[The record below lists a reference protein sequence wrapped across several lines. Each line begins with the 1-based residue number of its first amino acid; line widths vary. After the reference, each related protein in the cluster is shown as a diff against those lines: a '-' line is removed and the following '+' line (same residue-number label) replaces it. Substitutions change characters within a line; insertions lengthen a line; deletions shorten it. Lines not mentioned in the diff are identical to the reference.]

1 MSYIYK
7 ITNNING
14 KIYIGKTMHSIE
26 QRWKEHLANV
36 KKEDCKN
43 RPLYKAINKYGVK
56 NFSIEEIEECSD
68 TILSDR
74 EKYWIE
80 YYSSFKNGY
89 NATKGG
95 DGSPYI
101 DRKLVI
107 ETYKQIQNCKKTA
120 EILNIHIDSVYKILK
135 SNDIERKSSQ
145 EISKE
150 CNGKPVYMLDKKD
163 LRILKAF
170 TSMKEAAKYIQE
182 KTNNNTDLRGMASHI
197 REVCQG
203 KRKTAY
209 GYSWK
214 FLNYKQ

>member
-14 KIYIGKTMHSIE
+14 KIYIGKTMRSIK
-26 QRWKEHLANV
+26 QRWKEHLANI
-36 KKEDCKN
+36 KKEECKN
-43 RPLYKAINKYGVK
+43 RPLYRAINKYGVE
-56 NFSIEEIEECSD
+56 NFSIEKIEECSD
-68 TILSDR
+68 IILSDR

-80 YYSSFKNGY
+80 YYNSFKNGY

-135 SNDIERKSSQ
+135 SNNIERKSSQ

-150 CNGKPVYMLDKKD
+150 YSGKPVYMLDKKD
-163 LRILKAF
+163 LRILKVFA
-170 TSMKEAAKYIQE
+170 SMKEAAKYIQE
-182 KTNNNTDLRGMASHI
+182 QTNNNTDLRGMASHI

-214 FLNYKQ
+214 FLNYE

>member
-14 KIYIGKTMHSIE
+14 KIYIGKTMRSIK
-26 QRWKEHLANV
+26 QRWKEHLANI
-36 KKEDCKN
+36 KKEECKN
-43 RPLYKAINKYGVK
+43 RPLYRAINKYGVE

-68 TILSDR
+68 IILSDR

-80 YYSSFKNGY
+80 YYNSFKNGY

-135 SNDIERKSSQ
+135 SNNIERKSSQ

-150 CNGKPVYMLDKKD
+150 CSGKPVYMLDKKD
-163 LRILKAF
+163 LRILKVFA
-170 TSMKEAAKYIQE
+170 SMKEAAKYIQE
-182 KTNNNTDLRGMASHI
+182 QTNNNTDLRGMASHI

-214 FLNYKQ
+214 FLNYE

>member
-14 KIYIGKTMHSIE
+14 KIYIGKTMRSIK
-26 QRWKEHLANV
+26 QRWKEHLANI
-36 KKEDCKN
+36 KKEECKN
-43 RPLYKAINKYGVK
+43 RPLYRAINKYGVE
-56 NFSIEEIEECSD
+56 NFSIEKIEECSD
-68 TILSDR
+68 IILSDR

-80 YYSSFKNGY
+80 YYNSFKNGY

-120 EILNIHIDSVYKILK
+120 EILNIHIDSIYKILK
-135 SNDIERKSSQ
+135 SNNIERKSSQ

-150 CNGKPVYMLDKKD
+150 CSSKPVYMLNKKD
-163 LRILKAF
+163 LRILKVFA
-170 TSMKEAAKYIQE
+170 SMKEAAKYIQE
-182 KTNNNTDLRGMASHI
+182 QTNNNTDLRGMASHI

-214 FLNYKQ
+214 FLNYE

>member
-14 KIYIGKTMHSIE
+14 KIYIGKTMRSIK
-26 QRWKEHLANV
+26 QRWKEHLANI
-36 KKEDCKN
+36 KKEECKN
-43 RPLYKAINKYGVK
+43 RPLYRAINKYGVE
-56 NFSIEEIEECSD
+56 NFSIEKIEECSD
-68 TILSDR
+68 IILSDR

-80 YYSSFKNGY
+80 YYNSFKNGY

-135 SNDIERKSSQ
+135 SNNIEKKSSQ

-150 CNGKPVYMLDKKD
+150 CSSKPVYMLNKKD
-163 LRILKAF
+163 LRILKVFA
-170 TSMKEAAKYIQE
+170 SMKEAAKYIQE
-182 KTNNNTDLRGMASHI
+182 QTNNNTDLRGMASHI

-214 FLNYKQ
+214 FLNYE

>member
-14 KIYIGKTMHSIE
+14 KIYIGKTMRSIK
-26 QRWKEHLANV
+26 QRWKEHLANI
-36 KKEDCKN
+36 KKEECKN
-43 RPLYKAINKYGVK
+43 RPLYRAINKYGVE

-68 TILSDR
+68 IILSDR

-80 YYSSFKNGY
+80 YYNSFKNGY

-135 SNDIERKSSQ
+135 SNNIERKSSQ

-150 CNGKPVYMLDKKD
+150 CGGKPVYMLDKKN
-163 LRILKAF
+163 LRILKVFA
-170 TSMKEAAKYIQE
+170 SMKEAAKYIQE
-182 KTNNNTDLRGMASHI
+182 QTNNNTDLRGMASHI

-214 FLNYKQ
+214 FLNYE

>member
-14 KIYIGKTMHSIE
+14 KIYIGKTMRSIK
-26 QRWKEHLANV
+26 QRWKEHLANI
-36 KKEDCKN
+36 KKEECKN
-43 RPLYKAINKYGVK
+43 RLLYRAINKYGVE
-56 NFSIEEIEECSD
+56 NFSIEKIEECSD
-68 TILSDR
+68 IILSDR

-80 YYSSFKNGY
+80 YYNSFKNGY

-107 ETYKQIQNCKKTA
+107 EIYKQIQNCKKTA

-135 SNDIERKSSQ
+135 SNNIERKSSQ

-150 CNGKPVYMLDKKD
+150 CSSKPVYMLNKKD
-163 LRILKAF
+163 LRILKVFA
-170 TSMKEAAKYIQE
+170 SMKEAAKYIQE
-182 KTNNNTDLRGMASHI
+182 QTNNNTDLRGMASHI

-214 FLNYKQ
+214 FLNYE

>member
-14 KIYIGKTMHSIE
+14 KIYIGKTMRSIK
-26 QRWKEHLANV
+26 QRWKEHLANI
-36 KKEDCKN
+36 KKEECKN
-43 RPLYKAINKYGVK
+43 RPLYRAINKYGVE
-56 NFSIEEIEECSD
+56 NFSIEKIEECSD
-68 TILSDR
+68 IILSDR

-80 YYSSFKNGY
+80 YYNSFKNGY

-95 DGSPYI
+95 DGSQYI

-107 ETYKQIQNCKKTA
+107 ETYKQIQNCKKTT
-120 EILNIHIDSVYKILK
+120 EIVNIHSDSVYKILK
-135 SNDIERKSSQ
+135 SNNIDRKSSQ

-150 CNGKPVYMLDKKD
+150 CSSKPVYMLNKKD
-163 LRILKAF
+163 LRILKVFA
-170 TSMKEAAKYIQE
+170 SMKEAAKYIQE
-182 KTNNNTDLRGMASHI
+182 QTNNNTDLRGMASHI

-214 FLNYKQ
+214 FLNYE

>member
-14 KIYIGKTMHSIE
+14 KIYIGKTMRSIK
-26 QRWKEHLANV
+26 QRWKEHLANI
-36 KKEDCKN
+36 KKEECKN
-43 RPLYKAINKYGVK
+43 RPLYRAINKYGVE
-56 NFSIEEIEECSD
+56 NFSIEKIEECSD
-68 TILSDR
+68 IILSDR

-80 YYSSFKNGY
+80 YYNSFKNGY

-135 SNDIERKSSQ
+135 SNNIERKSSQ

-150 CNGKPVYMLDKKD
+150 CSSKPVYMLNKKD
-163 LRILKAF
+163 LRILKVFA
-170 TSMKEAAKYIQE
+170 SMKEAAKYIQE
-182 KTNNNTDLRGMASHI
+182 QTNNNTDLRGMASHI

-214 FLNYKQ
+214 FLNYE

>member
-14 KIYIGKTMHSIE
+14 KIYIGKTMRSIE

-80 YYSSFKNGY
+80 YYNSFKNGY

-120 EILNIHIDSVYKILK
+120 EILNIHVDSVYKILK

-145 EISKE
+145 KISKE
-150 CNGKPVYMLDKKD
+150 YNGKPVYMLDKKD
-163 LRILKAF
+163 LRILKVFA
-170 TSMKEAAKYIQE
+170 SMKEAAKYIQE

-214 FLNYKQ
+214 FFNYE

>member
-14 KIYIGKTMHSIE
+14 KIYIGKTMRSIK
-26 QRWKEHLANV
+26 QRWKEHLANI
-36 KKEDCKN
+36 KKEECKT
-43 RPLYKAINKYGVK
+43 RPLYRAINKYGVE
-56 NFSIEEIEECSD
+56 NFSIEEVEECSD
-68 TILSDR
+68 IILSDR

-80 YYSSFKNGY
+80 YYNCFKNGY
-89 NATKGG
+89 NATQGG

-135 SNDIERKSSQ
+135 SNNIERKSSQ

-150 CNGKPVYMLDKKD
+150 CSSKPVYMLDKKD
-163 LRILKAF
+163 LRILKVF

-182 KTNNNTDLRGMASHI
+182 QTNNNTDLRGMASHI

-214 FLNYKQ
+214 FLSYE

>member
-14 KIYIGKTMHSIE
+14 KIYIGKTMRSIK
-26 QRWKEHLANV
+26 QRWKEHLANI
-36 KKEDCKN
+36 KKEECKN
-43 RPLYKAINKYGVK
+43 RPLYRAINKYGVE
-56 NFSIEEIEECSD
+56 NFSIEKIEECSD
-68 TILSDR
+68 IILSDR

-80 YYSSFKNGY
+80 YYNSFKNGY

-135 SNDIERKSSQ
+135 SNNIERKSSQ

-150 CNGKPVYMLDKKD
+150 CSSKPVYMLNKKD
-163 LRILKAF
+163 LRILKVFA
-170 TSMKEAAKYIQE
+170 SMKEAAKYIQE
-182 KTNNNTDLRGMASHI
+182 QTNNNTDLRGMASHI

-209 GYSWK
+209 GYNWK
-214 FLNYKQ
+214 FLNYE

>member
-14 KIYIGKTMHSIE
+14 KIYIGKTMRSIK
-26 QRWKEHLANV
+26 QRWKEHLANI
-36 KKEDCKN
+36 KKEECKN
-43 RPLYKAINKYGVK
+43 RPLYRAINKYGAE
-56 NFSIEEIEECSD
+56 NFSIEKIEECSD
-68 TILSDR
+68 IILSDR

-80 YYSSFKNGY
+80 YYNSFKNGY

-135 SNDIERKSSQ
+135 SNNIERKSSQ

-150 CNGKPVYMLDKKD
+150 YSSKPVYMLNKKD
-163 LRILKAF
+163 LRILKVFA
-170 TSMKEAAKYIQE
+170 SMKEAAKYIQE
-182 KTNNNTDLRGMASHI
+182 QTNNNTDLRGMASHI

-214 FLNYKQ
+214 FLNYE

>member
-14 KIYIGKTMHSIE
+14 KIYIGKTMRSIK
-26 QRWKEHLANV
+26 QRWKEHLANI
-36 KKEDCKN
+36 KKEECKN
-43 RPLYKAINKYGVK
+43 RPLYRAINKYGVE
-56 NFSIEEIEECSD
+56 NFSIEKIEECSD
-68 TILSDR
+68 IILSDR

-80 YYSSFKNGY
+80 YYNSFKNGY

-135 SNDIERKSSQ
+135 SNNVERKSSQ

-150 CNGKPVYMLDKKD
+150 CSSKPVYMLNKKD
-163 LRILKAF
+163 LRILKVFA
-170 TSMKEAAKYIQE
+170 SMKEAAKYIQE
-182 KTNNNTDLRGMASHI
+182 QTNNNTDLRGMASHI

-214 FLNYKQ
+214 FLNYE

>member
-1 MSYIYK
+1 M
-7 ITNNING
+7 
-14 KIYIGKTMHSIE
+14 
-26 QRWKEHLANV
+26 W
-36 KKEDCKN
+36 
-43 RPLYKAINKYGVK
+43 YG
-56 NFSIEEIEECSD
+56 E
-68 TILSDR
+68 
-74 EKYWIE
+74 
-80 YYSSFKNGY
+80 NGY

-135 SNDIERKSSQ
+135 SNNIERKSSQ

-150 CNGKPVYMLDKKD
+150 CSSKPVYMLNKKD
-163 LRILKAF
+163 LRVLKVFA
-170 TSMKEAAKYIQE
+170 SMKEAAKYIQE
-182 KTNNNTDLRGMASHI
+182 QTNNNTDLRGMASHI

-214 FLNYKQ
+214 FLNYE

>member
-7 ITNNING
+7 ITNNLNG
-14 KIYIGKTMHSIE
+14 KIYIGKTMRSIK
-26 QRWKEHLANV
+26 QRWKEHLANI
-36 KKEDCKN
+36 KKEECKN
-43 RPLYKAINKYGVK
+43 RPLYRAINKYGVE
-56 NFSIEEIEECSD
+56 NFSIEKIEECSD
-68 TILSDR
+68 IILSDR

-80 YYSSFKNGY
+80 YYNSFKNGY

-135 SNDIERKSSQ
+135 SNNIERKSSQ

-150 CNGKPVYMLDKKD
+150 CSSKPVYMLNKKD
-163 LRILKAF
+163 LRILKVFA
-170 TSMKEAAKYIQE
+170 SMKEAAKYIQE
-182 KTNNNTDLRGMASHI
+182 QTNNNTDLRGMASHI

-214 FLNYKQ
+214 FLNYE

>member
-14 KIYIGKTMHSIE
+14 KIYIGKTMRSIK
-26 QRWKEHLANV
+26 QRWKEHLANI
-36 KKEDCKN
+36 KKEECKN
-43 RPLYKAINKYGVK
+43 RPLYRAINKYGVE
-56 NFSIEEIEECSD
+56 NFSIEKIEECSD
-68 TILSDR
+68 IILSDR

-80 YYSSFKNGY
+80 YYNSFKNGY

-135 SNDIERKSSQ
+135 SNNIERKSSQ

-150 CNGKPVYMLDKKD
+150 CSSKPVYILNKKD
-163 LRILKAF
+163 LRILKVFA
-170 TSMKEAAKYIQE
+170 SMKEAAKYIQE
-182 KTNNNTDLRGMASHI
+182 QTNNNTDLRGMASHI

-214 FLNYKQ
+214 FLNYE

>member
-1 MSYIYK
+1 MAYIYK
-7 ITNNING
+7 IINKKNN
-14 KIYIGKTMHSIE
+14 KIYIGKTEFSIE
-26 QRWKEHLANV
+26 KRWKEHLRDS
-36 KKEDCKN
+36 KKNLD
-43 RPLYKAINKYGVK
+43 RPLYRAMNKYGIE
-56 NFSIEEIEECSD
+56 NFDIEQVEKTDSPVE
-68 TILSDR
+68 R
-74 EKYWIE
+74 EQYWIE
-80 YYSSFKNGY
+80 YYNSFKNGY

-135 SNDIERKSSQ
+135 SNNIERKSSQ

-150 CNGKPVYMLDKKD
+150 CSGKPVYMLDKKD
-163 LRILKAF
+163 LRILRVFA
-170 TSMKEAAKYIQE
+170 SMKEAAKYIQE
-182 KTNNNTDLRGMASHI
+182 QTNNNTDLRGMASHI

-214 FLNYKQ
+214 FLNYE